1 LSKNIKVNE
10 SEAKEYKLYID
21 EKWYIPIDE
30 NGYTKGTC
38 YEGALGVVIQL
49 KNDRGGV
56 YALKIPRLLADT
68 LKENAYICELLN
80 EEEKNVTEI
89 FTTQDDIGRD
99 GLLRGSLLSEKII
112 QKPIQSINSTSE
124 EARKQNGQIIAV
136 QYNKGKMPRFCG
148 IKLDE
153 DGEIKIFPEG
163 VKLEELPL
171 ENKKDFEKLKKNAM
185 DGNSPWQKTIVLY
198 EPIENR
204 RVISYLDVLEFL
216 KEENEYNKLWYV
228 GLPSIVYEWGN
239 STLSEVIINRKN
251 KDWNLINYLELNRT
265 LLDGLNSLHHRN
277 IIHSDIRP
285 ANIMYMGNYTNPKN
299 YKLID
304 YGSFNKHDVGI
315 IDGNKVSDEHFS
327 RILGPTLSKERTS
340 PFYAPERKSDI
351 ERENADTAV
360 FVNNED
366 DTVRILLGWRGE
378 LLEEDSVKEEV
389 IENIKGFKYPKE
401 LEENPKY
408 DSSLLIPG
416 DKIQIREYIF
426 QIEDIG
432 ITESGNKILLCSKH
446 YWKIFHGKIIIAS
459 KEIIETG
466 AWMSIPRTT
475 ELRQWSFATD
485 IYGVGAIFLYTLFF
499 GGLEKDELQTA
510 ENQFAEMLSELDS
523 IPFFKNMWVDLAPLC
538 AQIDKFYEEDTD
550 KSKIENFIFNPEDY
564 LDFAKDMEKDNI
576 QKKSFLEYAK
586 YITFLITYSVKET
599 RKILKLLNYNYI
611 YFIYAMHYALNCLH
625 RRVSLLNEDEK
636 EENFI
641 KSNEKVVYP
650 FCKNRI
656 NNRDDKN
663 QAVLKAIDYLDRF
676 IKILNSKKFDSFILG
691 EEEKERNNPQH
702 IPATELR
709 RRFVELNDRHNTLEL
724 KMEKMK
730 ELNSKLEEEKE
741 ANEKRIKELEQIKR
755 ALELQKEKLNN
766 DFKEKVEREKEL
778 EKIVEEKKEYIK
790 NLEYTL
796 AEEKTKIEEMENN
809 YKYVVSDNEKIKST
823 VYEIIA
829 SAKKKLGFGY
839 SDEVIDELLL
849 QINKLKSEK

>member
-1 LSKNIKVNE
+1 MSKNIKVNE

-285 ANIMYMGNYTNPKN
+285 ANIMYM
-299 YKLID
+299 
-304 YGSFNKHDVGI
+304 
-315 IDGNKVSDEHFS
+315 
-327 RILGPTLSKERTS
+327 
-340 PFYAPERKSDI
+340 
-351 ERENADTAV
+351 
-360 FVNNED
+360 
-366 DTVRILLGWRGE
+366 
-378 LLEEDSVKEEV
+378 
-389 IENIKGFKYPKE
+389 
-401 LEENPKY
+401 
-408 DSSLLIPG
+408 
-416 DKIQIREYIF
+416 
-426 QIEDIG
+426 
-432 ITESGNKILLCSKH
+432 
-446 YWKIFHGKIIIAS
+446 
-459 KEIIETG
+459 
-466 AWMSIPRTT
+466 
-475 ELRQWSFATD
+475 
-485 IYGVGAIFLYTLFF
+485 
-499 GGLEKDELQTA
+499 
-510 ENQFAEMLSELDS
+510 
-523 IPFFKNMWVDLAPLC
+523 
-538 AQIDKFYEEDTD
+538 
-550 KSKIENFIFNPEDY
+550 
-564 LDFAKDMEKDNI
+564 
-576 QKKSFLEYAK
+576 
-586 YITFLITYSVKET
+586 
-599 RKILKLLNYNYI
+599 
-611 YFIYAMHYALNCLH
+611 
-625 RRVSLLNEDEK
+625 
-636 EENFI
+636 
-641 KSNEKVVYP
+641 
-650 FCKNRI
+650 
-656 NNRDDKN
+656 
-663 QAVLKAIDYLDRF
+663 
-676 IKILNSKKFDSFILG
+676 
-691 EEEKERNNPQH
+691 
-702 IPATELR
+702 
-709 RRFVELNDRHNTLEL
+709 
-724 KMEKMK
+724 
-730 ELNSKLEEEKE
+730 
-741 ANEKRIKELEQIKR
+741 
-755 ALELQKEKLNN
+755 
-766 DFKEKVEREKEL
+766 
-778 EKIVEEKKEYIK
+778 
-790 NLEYTL
+790 
-796 AEEKTKIEEMENN
+796 
-809 YKYVVSDNEKIKST
+809 
-823 VYEIIA
+823 
-829 SAKKKLGFGY
+829 
-839 SDEVIDELLL
+839 
-849 QINKLKSEK
+849 